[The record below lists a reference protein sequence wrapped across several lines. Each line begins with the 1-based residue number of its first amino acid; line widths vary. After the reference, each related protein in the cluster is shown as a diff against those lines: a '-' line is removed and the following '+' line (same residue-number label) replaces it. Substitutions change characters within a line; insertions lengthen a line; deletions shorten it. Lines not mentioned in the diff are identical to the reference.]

1 MSSLTRTFGNLIIAR
16 TLSPDSVL
24 IIFVRWFSESWLG
37 DTSILMERLCP
48 FITLMKSSYFCYFLW
63 IFENV
68 VEGSLSVSFCNFIN
82 YVMLLWSFLNS
93 IFELICL
100 FLFLGKY
107 NTAWKES
114 KYGVISGPYF
124 PAFGLNTERY
134 EVSLRI
140 QSECGKIWTRNNYVF
155 GHFSRSLKLLKLN
168 ESLDDPSLFL
178 LTRKDTF
185 LLLILVDTEF
195 EVFHKRFFKKFH
207 SVNLMNWVNVL
218 AKL

>member
-1 MSSLTRTFGNLIIAR
+1 MKLV
-16 TLSPDSVL
+16 LS
-24 IIFVRWFSESWLG
+24 G
-37 DTSILMERLCP
+37 SILHNS
-48 FITLMKSSYFCYFLW
+48 TLR
-63 IFENV
+63 E
-68 VEGSLSVSFCNFIN
+68 SVQTRS
-82 YVMLLWSFLNS
+82 
-93 IFELICL
+93 
-100 FLFLGKY
+100 
-107 NTAWKES
+107 
-114 KYGVISGPYF
+114 ISGPHF
-124 PAFGLNTERY
+124 LAFELNTERY

-207 SVNLMNWVNVL
+207 SVNLMN
-218 AKL
+218 

>member
-24 IIFVRWFSESWLG
+24 IICVRWFSESWLG

-93 IFELICL
+93 IFELVCL

-114 KYGVISGPYF
+114 KYGV
-124 PAFGLNTERY
+124 
-134 EVSLRI
+134 SLRI
-140 QSECGKIWTRNNYVF
+140 QSKCGKIRTRNNYVF
-155 GHFSRSLKLLKLN
+155 GHFSRSVKLLKFN
-168 ESLDDPSLFL
+168 ESLDDPSQFL

-185 LLLILVDTEF
+185 LLLMLVDIEF
-195 EVFHKRFFKKFH
+195 EVFHKRFLKKFH
-207 SVNLMNWVNVL
+207 STNLMNWANVL

>member
-37 DTSILMERLCP
+37 DTSISMERSCP
-48 FITLMKSSYFCYFLW
+48 FITLMKSFSFCYFLW

-68 VEGSLSVSFCNFIN
+68 VESSLSVLFCNFIN

-93 IFELICL
+93 IFELVCL

-114 KYGVISGPYF
+114 KYGVIFGPYF
-124 PAFGLNTERY
+124 PASVFSPNAGKYGLEITTFWTLFTQCEFTKIEWIFGRPLTIFTNKKRHFFTTDACRH
-134 EVSLRI
+134 
-140 QSECGKIWTRNNYVF
+140 GIWSF
-155 GHFSRSLKLLKLN
+155 
-168 ESLDDPSLFL
+168 P
-178 LTRKDTF
+178 
-185 LLLILVDTEF
+185 
-195 EVFHKRFFKKFH
+195 
-207 SVNLMNWVNVL
+207 
-218 AKL
+218 